1 MSRTPQISRRALLKA
16 LLGTGALSAFSG
28 FNPLLLPS
36 ARAQEVPD
44 DRYFLFC
51 YFSGGWDLLLSLDP
65 RDPAVFSP
73 DLKKVT
79 RIETGFD
86 KLPSARR
93 NLVTTSV
100 PEMSFGPYIGRL
112 AEHANKLCVVRGLS
126 MDTLTHE
133 VGRRRFITGIP
144 PAGLQAQGS
153 SLMTVLASHLG
164 ANDPIPQL
172 SVRVESYND
181 RFPSFASAIKVG
193 TVEDLL
199 RALRSAPDALQLAEQ
214 AAIDDVL
221 EAFRACPDAQA
232 DAFIRVANESR
243 IAAQDLVSLD
253 LAGSFDFST
262 NTPEIEALRHRYGFA
277 ANELKSSGAQAAAAV
292 TAITSGIARTASVM
306 VAEDLDA
313 HGPEWATAHGPRLE
327 SGFNIVAAILE
338 DLQSRQ
344 YKDTGDTWLDHTT
357 LIGFS
362 EFGRTALLN
371 SSGGRDHHLVNAC
384 FLAGAGVRPGTV
396 FGRSSDLGMAPTAL
410 NLTTGMVDPGGEVLN
425 PEHLFRALLQDVGI
439 TEDVSDY
446 KKNPFTAILT

>member
-1 MSRTPQISRRALLKA
+1 MPRTITRRRLLQS

-36 ARAQEVPD
+36 ARAQDLPD
-44 DRYFLFC
+44 DRYYLFC
-51 YFSGGWDLLLSLDP
+51 YFSGGWDLLLGLDP

-86 KLPSARR
+86 KLPSNRR
-93 NLVTTSV
+93 ALVPTSI
-100 PEMSFGPYIGRL
+100 PEMTFGPYIGRL
-112 AEHANKLCVVRGLS
+112 AEHADKLCVVRGLS

-164 ANDPIPQL
+164 TNDAIPQL

-181 RFPSFASAIKVG
+181 RFPSYASAIKVG

-214 AAIDDVL
+214 AAVDEVL

-232 DAFIRVANESR
+232 DAFIRVGHASR
-243 IAAQDLVSLD
+243 TAAQDLVSLD
-253 LAGSFDFST
+253 LAAAFDFSA
-262 NTPEIEALRHRYGFA
+262 NTPEAEALRARYGFEA
-277 ANELKSSGAQAAAAV
+277 GDLRSSGAQAAAAV
-292 TAITSGIARTASVM
+292 TALTQGIARTASVM
-306 VAEDLDA
+306 VAEDLDS

-327 SGFNIVAAILE
+327 AGFDVVAAILE
-338 DLQSRQ
+338 DLGSRQ
-344 YKDTGDTWLDHTT
+344 YRDTGDTWLDHTT
-357 LIGFS
+357 IIGFS
-362 EFGRTALLN
+362 EFARTAMLN
-371 SSGGRDHHLVNAC
+371 SSAGRDHHLVNAC
-384 FLAGAGVRPGTV
+384 FLAGAGVQKGRV
-396 FGRSSDLGMAPTAL
+396 FGASSDLGMSPVTVDLA
-410 NLTTGMVDPGGEVLN
+410 TGAIDPGGEVLN

-439 TEDVSDY
+439 EEDVADY
-446 KKNPFTAILT
+446 KKNPFSAILT